1 MNERINARD
10 SVHEKKGTMV
20 RRQATA
26 LALALAGVLAMT
38 ADTTQAA
45 DTTTIAGQEVA
56 LIGNAGSLILPSGI
70 YGTHGTV
77 LEQVDEVTAKIE
89 AMLAAGN
96 LKVGDLMRHTIFLK
110 VGAQEPSRIF
120 TKLIGN
126 LRHMGPELTN
136 NPTAGTIVLVPSFPD
151 PATEIMVEFVGGRAS
166 KGMTRVP
173 IMFGPRMSVES
184 IGNEQFVA
192 SFGLEGLDF
201 YGAATQGELDTL
213 KTLDGEIDKMVAILA
228 ANMSHAGLSIANVVS
243 YNLYVTKGTDPVE
256 AAAKLQHY
264 LRQRVPNLGQTP
276 STGTVIVLD
285 GATLQSLKV
294 QLNVI
299 ASRSKPATLSRVP
312 QGDVAQSVTA
322 DGVVFV
328 SGIGGNGGAKTDA
341 ARQAEDA
348 ARGID
353 AALKKAGG
361 LKLSDVARFDIYVKQ
376 GDDTKAALA
385 RFYKAAR
392 KLDPA
397 FDSSKAAAVV
407 AVVEGF
413 PDVAMRFLA
422 SAVAARK

>member
-1 MNERINARD
+1 
-10 SVHEKKGTMV
+10 VHESKKRVAV
-20 RRQATA
+20 RRQVTT

-38 ADTTQAA
+38 ANTTQAA

-56 LIGNAGSLILPSGI
+56 LIGNAGSLILPSAI

-89 AMLAAGN
+89 AMLKAGK
-96 LKVGDLMRHTIFLK
+96 LQVGDLMRHTIFLK

-126 LRHMGPELTN
+126 LRRMGPELTN

-151 PATEIMVEFVGGRAS
+151 PATQIMVEFVGGRAPN
-166 KGMTRVP
+166 GMTRVP

-213 KTLDGEIDKMVAILA
+213 QTLDGEIDKMVAILA
-228 ANMSHAGLSIANVVS
+228 ANMSHAGLGIANVVS
-243 YNLYVTKGTDPVE
+243 YNLYVTKGTDPVQ

-264 LRQRVPNLGQTP
+264 LRKRVPNLDQTP
-276 STGTVIVLD
+276 SSGTVIVLD
-285 GATLQSLKV
+285 GATIPSLKV

-299 ASRSKPATLSRVP
+299 ASRNKPATLSRVP
-312 QGDVAQSVTA
+312 QGDLAQSVTA
-322 DGVVFV
+322 DGVVFI
-328 SGIGGNGGAKTDA
+328 SGIGGNEKSGAKADA
-341 ARQAEDA
+341 ARQAEDV

-353 AALKKAGG
+353 AALDKAGG

-376 GDDTKAALA
+376 GDDTAAALA

-413 PDVAMRFLA
+413 PDAATRFLA